1 MWDVCPTPR
10 QRGQATEIRNP
21 WIVLWWWCQEAEE
34 EEDGWK
40 IGFRFLMAFANW
52 KQRKILICFDGCL
65 SSPCPNCCACVPPW
79 GISWLTDGGIRLSR
93 CRVETALLCT
103 TCFTTS
109 DLLLPLWRYWNR
121 NSIRKRVTTW
131 ILFNTQEGTF
141 DLHFTEPVW
150 KLILLCLP
158 HSAYLL
164 IEYLRLLLLLD
175 PIK

>member
-93 CRVETALLCT
+93 CGVETALLCT

-109 DLLLPLWRYWNR
+109 DLLLPLWRYEIPFGNGLPLGFCSTHKKGPLICISQNPFGNWFFFAYHTPR
-121 NSIRKRVTTW
+121 IYWLSTFVFYCYWIR
-131 ILFNTQEGTF
+131 
-141 DLHFTEPVW
+141 
-150 KLILLCLP
+150 
-158 HSAYLL
+158 
-164 IEYLRLLLLLD
+164 
-175 PIK
+175 